1 MSGLVAIRRD
11 RIHVKRADGETIRL
25 TLHDKYEG
33 LDGLPSDEA
42 VAVLA
47 HELAMVGESEDGFD
61 WEAIGPD
68 LLTALAWA
76 YARRDEMAELFG
88 AGEHRGFELASHVL
102 QQGKP
107 DADWLVPG
115 VIAKGQTTLLQ
126 GREKLSGKST
136 LLAYLMAAME
146 HGKETVFGPAFH
158 RAVRSVWLTEEP
170 EGPLYEKVE
179 RFGLGGGALIVR
191 NYALADRTFDAKLGL
206 MEEVARAFKADHLV
220 IDPLTRI
227 ARVEDEAGT
236 ELGRRAEEA
245 SDLAQRTGVAVT
257 IIHHDNKAV
266 ARAVE
271 DRGRGSTSLQA
282 HVDQIIHVE
291 RRAKRPPREREL
303 VSWGRVD
310 EADWMRTIELAE
322 DKRSYTVPF
331 EQTTDALL
339 LTGTMTVKEFA
350 DLIEATPDTARRR
363 LDALVEGGNAT
374 IDRTGKPYTYSP
386 IPASDDE

>member
-11 RIHVKRADGETIRL
+11 RIHVKRADGETVRL
-25 TLHDKYEG
+25 PLIDKYEG
-33 LDGLPSDEA
+33 VDGLPSEEA

-47 HELAMVGESEDGFD
+47 HELTMVGESEKDFD
-61 WEAIGPD
+61 FEAIAPD

-88 AGEHRGFELASHVL
+88 EGEHRGFELASHVA

-146 HGKETVFGPAFH
+146 QGTGTVFGEAFH
-158 RAVRSVWLTEEP
+158 RPVRSVWLSEEP

-179 RFGLGGGALIVR
+179 RFGLGGGVLIVR

-206 MEEVARAFKADHLV
+206 MEEVARSFKADHLV

-245 SDLAQRTGVAVT
+245 SDLGQRTGLAVT

-291 RRAKRPPREREL
+291 RHKKRPPREREL

-310 EADWMRTIELAE
+310 EADWTRSIELAE
-322 DKRSYTVPF
+322 DKRSYTVPV

-339 LTGTMTVKEFA
+339 LAEPVTVKAFA
-350 DLIEATPDTARRR
+350 EVIGATPDTARRR
-363 LDALVEGGNAT
+363 LDALVEAGDAT
-374 IDRTGKPYTYSP
+374 IDQATKPYVYSP
-386 IPASDDE
+386 VLASDDE

>member
-11 RIHVKRADGETIRL
+11 RIHIKRADGETIRL
-25 TLHDKYEG
+25 PLIDKYEG

-47 HELAMVGESEDGFD
+47 HELAMVGESEAEFD
-61 WEAIGPD
+61 LDAIGPD
-68 LLTALAWA
+68 LLTALTWA
-76 YARRDEMAELFG
+76 YTRRDEMAELFG
-88 AGEHRGFELASHVL
+88 QGEHAGFELASHVR

-115 VIAKGQTTLLQ
+115 VIAKGQTTLIQ

-146 HGKETVFGPAFH
+146 RGDGTVFGPAFH
-158 RAVRSVWLTEEP
+158 RPVRSVWLTEEP

-179 RFGLGGGALIVR
+179 RFGLGGGVLIVR
-191 NYALADRTFDAKLGL
+191 NYAIAELGFEAKLDL
-206 MEEVARAFKADHLV
+206 MEQVARAFKADHLV

-227 ARVEDEAGT
+227 AHVEDEAGT
-236 ELGRRAEEA
+236 ELGKRAEKA
-245 SDLAQRTGVAVT
+245 SDLAQSTGLAVT

-291 RRAKRPPREREL
+291 RRKKRPPREREL

-310 EADWMRTIELAE
+310 EADWTRTIELAD
-322 DKRSYTVPF
+322 DKRSYIVPF

-339 LTGTMTVKEFA
+339 LEGPTTVKDFA
-350 DLIEATPDTARRR
+350 ETIGTTPDTARRR
-363 LDALVEGGNAT
+363 LDALVEGGQAT
-374 IDRTGKPYTYSP
+374 VERSKKPHVYTP
-386 IPASDDE
+386 ILANDDA